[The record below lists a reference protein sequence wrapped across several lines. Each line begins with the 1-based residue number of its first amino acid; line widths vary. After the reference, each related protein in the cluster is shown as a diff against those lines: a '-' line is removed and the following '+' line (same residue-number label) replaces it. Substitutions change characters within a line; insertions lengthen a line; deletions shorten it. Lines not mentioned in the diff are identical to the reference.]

1 MRTEKL
7 KIVKNVLG
15 RSYKSGTEYLFY
27 CPYCSHNK
35 MKMSV
40 NVSNNVWKCW
50 ICDRS
55 GRNIGTIIRKFGT
68 IDDKVAW
75 SKFENRVE
83 TTEFDT
89 LFAEKE
95 EEIAPKVDL
104 PKEFQSLTGANR
116 SSAALSAKL
125 YLRNRGIGK
134 PDILKWKIGYAS
146 SGEYEGRI
154 MIPSFA
160 PDGSLSYFVARS
172 YGKAWPRYKNPH
184 TSRNIVFN
192 DLYIDWDKDIILVEG
207 IFDAIKAGNAIP
219 LLGSTLRKKSKLF
232 QKIAA
237 TKKEIYLALDPDAKK
252 KTDSI
257 TNLFSRF
264 GVDVYQIDVSGY
276 EDVGEMTKAEF
287 KKRKKEASIL
297 ETDDY
302 LLEKVLA
309 I

>member
-1 MRTEKL
+1 MRAEKL

-68 IDDKVAW
+68 VDDKVAW

-116 SSAALSAKL
+116 SSGALSAKL

-192 DLYIDWDKDIILVEG
+192 DLYVDWDKDIILVEG

>member
-1 MRTEKL
+1 MRAEKL

-27 CPYCSHNK
+27 CPYCSHDK

-68 IDDKVAW
+68 VDDKVAW

-116 SSAALSAKL
+116 SSGALSAKL

>member
-1 MRTEKL
+1 MRAEKL

-27 CPYCSHNK
+27 CPYCSHDK

-116 SSAALSAKL
+116 SSGALSAKL

-192 DLYIDWDKDIILVEG
+192 DLYVDWGKDIILVEG

>member
-1 MRTEKL
+1 MRAEKL

-27 CPYCSHNK
+27 CPYCSHDK

-68 IDDKVAW
+68 VDDKVAW

-116 SSAALSAKL
+116 SSGALSAKL

-287 KKRKKEASIL
+287 KKRKREASIL
-297 ETDDY
+297 KTDDY

>member
-1 MRTEKL
+1 MRAEKL

-27 CPYCSHNK
+27 CPYCSHDK

-68 IDDKVAW
+68 VDDKVAW

-116 SSAALSAKL
+116 SSGALSAKL

-287 KKRKKEASIL
+287 KKRKREASIL

>member
-1 MRTEKL
+1 
-7 KIVKNVLG
+7 
-15 RSYKSGTEYLFY
+15 
-27 CPYCSHNK
+27 

-116 SSAALSAKL
+116 SSGALSAKL

-172 YGKAWPRYKNPH
+172 YGKAWPRYKTPH

-192 DLYIDWDKDIILVEG
+192 DLYVDWEEDVIIVEG
-207 IFDAIKAGNAIP
+207 VFDAIKAGNAIP

>member
-1 MRTEKL
+1 MRAEKL

-27 CPYCSHNK
+27 CPYCSHDK

-116 SSAALSAKL
+116 SSGALSAKL

-192 DLYIDWDKDIILVEG
+192 DLYVDWGKDIILVEG

-287 KKRKKEASIL
+287 KKRKREASIL

-302 LLEKVLA
+302 LL
-309 I
+309 

>member
-27 CPYCSHNK
+27 CPYCRHEK

-116 SSAALSAKL
+116 SSGALSAKL

-192 DLYIDWDKDIILVEG
+192 DLYVDWGKDIILVEG

>member
-1 MRTEKL
+1 MRAEKL

-116 SSAALSAKL
+116 SSGALSAKL

-287 KKRKKEASIL
+287 KKRKREASIL

>member
-27 CPYCSHNK
+27 CPYCSHDK

-116 SSAALSAKL
+116 SSGALSAKL
-125 YLRNRGIGK
+125 YLRNRCIGK

-192 DLYIDWDKDIILVEG
+192 DLYVDWGKDIILVEG

>member
-1 MRTEKL
+1 MRAEKL

-116 SSAALSAKL
+116 SSGALSAKL

-192 DLYIDWDKDIILVEG
+192 DLYVDWGKDIILVEG

>member
-1 MRTEKL
+1 MRAEKL

-27 CPYCSHNK
+27 CPYCSHDK

-116 SSAALSAKL
+116 SSGALSAKL

-237 TKKEIYLALDPDAKK
+237 TKKEIYLALDPDAKTQ
-252 KTDSI
+252 TDSI
-257 TNLFSRF
+257 TSLFSRF

-287 KKRKKEASIL
+287 KKRKREASIL

>member
-27 CPYCSHNK
+27 CPYCSHDK

-68 IDDKVAW
+68 VDDKVAW

-116 SSAALSAKL
+116 SSGALSAKL

-192 DLYIDWDKDIILVEG
+192 DLYVDWGKDIILVEG

-257 TNLFSRF
+257 TSLFSRF

-287 KKRKKEASIL
+287 KKRKREASIL
-297 ETDDY
+297 KTDDY

>member
-15 RSYKSGTEYLFY
+15 RSYKSGTEYLFD
-27 CPYCSHNK
+27 CTYCSHNK

-68 IDDKVAW
+68 VDDKVAW

-116 SSAALSAKL
+116 SSGALSAKL

-192 DLYIDWDKDIILVEG
+192 DLYVDWDKDIILVEG

>member
-27 CPYCSHNK
+27 CPYCSHDK

-55 GRNIGTIIRKFGT
+55 GRNIGTIIRKFGA

-89 LFAEKE
+89 LFTEKE

-104 PKEFQSLTGANR
+104 PKEFNTLTGTKR
-116 SSAALSAKL
+116 SSGALSAKL

-154 MIPSFA
+154 MVPSFA

-184 TSRNIVFN
+184 TSRDIVFN

-207 IFDAIKAGNAIP
+207 VFDAIKAGNAIP
-219 LLGSTLRKKSKLF
+219 LLGSTLRKNSKLF

>member
-15 RSYKSGTEYLFY
+15 RSYKSGAEYLFY
-27 CPYCSHNK
+27 CPYCNHNK

-55 GRNIGTIIRKFGT
+55 GRNIGTLIRKFGT
-68 IDDKVAW
+68 IDDKLAW

-104 PKEFQSLTGANR
+104 PKEFQSLTGTNR
-116 SSAALSAKL
+116 SSGALSAKL

-154 MIPSFA
+154 MVPSFA

-172 YGKAWPRYKNPH
+172 YGTAWPRYKNPH

-192 DLYIDWDKDIILVEG
+192 DLYLEWDKDIILVEG
-207 IFDAIKAGNAIP
+207 VFDAIKAGNAIP

-252 KTDSI
+252 KTDRI
-257 TNLFSRF
+257 TSLFNRF

-287 KKRKKEASIL
+287 KKRKREASIL

>member
-1 MRTEKL
+1 M
-7 KIVKNVLG
+7 V
-15 RSYKSGTEYLFY
+15 
-27 CPYCSHNK
+27 
-35 MKMSV
+35 
-40 NVSNNVWKCW
+40 
-50 ICDRS
+50 
-55 GRNIGTIIRKFGT
+55 
-68 IDDKVAW
+68 
-75 SKFENRVE
+75 
-83 TTEFDT
+83 
-89 LFAEKE
+89 
-95 EEIAPKVDL
+95 
-104 PKEFQSLTGANR
+104 
-116 SSAALSAKL
+116 
-125 YLRNRGIGK
+125 
-134 PDILKWKIGYAS
+134 
-146 SGEYEGRI
+146 
-154 MIPSFA
+154 PSFA

-184 TSRNIVFN
+184 TSRDIVFN

-207 IFDAIKAGNAIP
+207 VFDAIKAGNAIP

-257 TNLFSRF
+257 TNLFARF

-276 EDVGEMTKAEF
+276 EDVGEMSKAEF

>member
-104 PKEFQSLTGANR
+104 PREFQSLTGANR
-116 SSAALSAKL
+116 SSGALSAKL
-125 YLRNRGIGK
+125 YLRSRGIGK

>member
-27 CPYCSHNK
+27 CPYCTHNK

-104 PKEFQSLTGANR
+104 PKEFSTLTGTKR
-116 SSAALSAKL
+116 SSGALSAKL

-154 MIPSFA
+154 MVPSFA

-184 TSRNIVFN
+184 TSRDIVFN

-207 IFDAIKAGNAIP
+207 VFDAIKAGNAIP

-257 TNLFSRF
+257 TSLFSRF